1 MAGNKQKIAT
11 DLTMEAKKC
20 PENNYMQ
27 LFSVTICCTGVANQM
42 LCIRSIHLSWGSVII
57 LTYELHLVHER
68 EFNDC

>member
-20 PENNYMQ
+20 PENNDMQ
-27 LFSVTICCTGVANQM
+27 LFSMTFCCTGVANQM
-42 LCIRSIHLSWGSVII
+42 LCISSIHLSWGPAII
-57 LTYELHLVHER
+57 LTYELHMVHER